1 MKLMKS
7 YHLFLTQKW
16 LRVLIYL
23 VYPIVLL
30 LGFGYLGNVV
40 AASNLNAE
48 SNKHITI
55 MLLCALWDFIIGVEL
70 FSDILILGGIAAK
83 DSNKLEYIKTSIKG
97 MPIFRKSLLADG
109 IRRFLSIAVIAG
121 TGNIFCCPSD
131 SLTDAF
137 VAVMIVFFYAE
148 LGLTITRHFPNL
160 TVIMLT
166 FSALMAV
173 LPPTITLIQK
183 TPAGVELFLSLL
195 LAIAIFIISRW
206 LILKKARD
214 SYYDCRNE
222 KSIQN
227 D

>member
-7 YHLFLTQKW
+7 YHLFLTHKW

-30 LGFGYLGNVV
+30 LLFGYLGNAV
-40 AASNLNAE
+40 AASKLNTEA
-48 SNKHITI
+48 NKHITT
-55 MLLCALWDFIIGVEL
+55 MLLCTLWDLIIGVEL

-83 DSNKLEYIKTSIKG
+83 DTNKLEYIKTSIKG
-97 MPIFRKSLLADG
+97 MPIFRKSLIADG
-109 IRRFLSIAVIAG
+109 VRRFFSIAVIAG
-121 TGNIFCCPSD
+121 AGSIFCCPSD

-148 LGLTITRHFPNL
+148 LGLIITRHFPHM

-173 LPPTITLIQK
+173 MPPSITLIQK
-183 TPAGVELFLSLL
+183 MPAGLEVILSLL
-195 LAIAIFIISRW
+195 LAIAISIIGRW
-206 LILKKARD
+206 LILKKTRD
-214 SYYDCRNE
+214 SYYDCRFE
-222 KSIQN
+222 KSN
-227 D
+227 ENA